1 MLLSRVLGG
10 LGRFFISLGV
20 LTLLFV
26 AYQLWGT
33 GIMTAQAQNA
43 LENDFEELLAEAEAP
58 IDVETSD
65 ATDDAA
71 DPDADAAGV
80 DSGEADQA
88 TGSVDAGPSRAD
100 LRRTARLLW
109 QPDGKPVAQIFAPDI
124 DLDWTVVAGVSSD
137 ALTKGPGHYTSTP
150 MPGQPGNASI
160 AGHRTT
166 WGAPFNR
173 IDELDPGDEI
183 TVRTVQGTFVY
194 RVVEQDNGLGYFIVT
209 PDRVDVLDQ
218 DFTEHPNRLT
228 LTACHPKFSAAQR
241 IIVVAE
247 LVGEP
252 APFIGPPG
260 GGSLGEAVL
269 ASEDV
274 GNATAADP
282 DTGDAAD
289 TGADSGAAA
298 ADGAGSEADGADATG
313 QDAADE
319 EAAAA
324 DTAAEE
330 SQESGDTGD
339 TGVAA
344 AAATDGQGDPTG
356 ALTVADDFGEGLNG
370 DRSAILPSITW
381 GIAALSIWGTAAFA
395 AARWRRIPAY
405 AFGVVPFFGVLFVCF
420 MHIDQAI
427 PSY

>member
-43 LENDFEELLAEAEAP
+43 LENDFEDLLAEADAP
-58 IDVETSD
+58 VTPD
-65 ATDDAA
+65 ATDVEDTPAESTESESESAQPA
-71 DPDADAAGV
+71 D
-80 DSGEADQA
+80 
-88 TGSVDAGPSRAD
+88 TGPTRAE

-109 QPDGKPVAQIFAPDI
+109 QPNGKPVAQIFAPDI
-124 DLDWTVVAGVSSD
+124 DLDWTVVAGVDSD
-137 ALTKGPGHYTSTP
+137 ALTNGPGHYTSTP

-260 GGSLGEAVL
+260 GEGLGEAVL

-274 GNATAADP
+274 GD
-282 DTGDAAD
+282 GDG
-289 TGADSGAAA
+289 T
-298 ADGAGSEADGADATG
+298 DGADAATAG
-313 QDAADE
+313 DDGIDGTDAAAGDDGNAADDPSE
-319 EAAAA
+319 SDPTDDAAAEQDEPA
-324 DTAAEE
+324 QDDDGEGTDAGAAVPA
-330 SQESGDTGD
+330 GD
-339 TGVAA
+339 
-344 AAATDGQGDPTG
+344 QGAPTG
-356 ALTVADDFGEGLNG
+356 GLTATEDFGEGLNG
-370 DRSAILPSITW
+370 DSSAILPSITW
-381 GIAALSIWGTAAFA
+381 GIAALAIWATAAFA

-405 AFGVVPFFGVLFVCF
+405 AVGIVPFFAVLFVCF
-420 MHIDQAI
+420 VHIDQAI

>member
-1 MLLSRVLGG
+1 MLLSRILGG
-10 LGRFFISLGV
+10 LGRLFISLGV

-43 LENDFEELLAEAEAP
+43 LENDFEELLAQAEAP
-58 IDVETSD
+58 VPLD
-65 ATDDAA
+65 ATEA
-71 DPDADAAGV
+71 ADAAAPADGGG
-80 DSGEADQA
+80 DPTGGTAGGTAAGDTAADATTGTGPEAESGP
-88 TGSVDAGPSRAD
+88 TRAER
-100 LRRTARLLW
+100 RRTARLLW
-109 QPDGKPVAQIFAPDI
+109 QPEGNPVAQIFAPDI
-124 DLDWTVVAGVSSD
+124 DLDWTVVAGVTSD

-173 IDELDPGDEI
+173 IDELRPGDEI

-194 RVVEQDNGLGYFIVT
+194 RVVEQDSGLGYFIVT

-218 DFTEHPNRLT
+218 DFTENPNRLT

-260 GGSLGEAVL
+260 GGDLGVAVL

-274 GNATAADP
+274 AGSTTDSTTDGATDDPSLATDDPAADREP
-282 DTGDAAD
+282 
-289 TGADSGAAA
+289 
-298 ADGAGSEADGADATG
+298 
-313 QDAADE
+313 
-319 EAAAA
+319 
-324 DTAAEE
+324 
-330 SQESGDTGD
+330 
-339 TGVAA
+339 
-344 AAATDGQGDPTG
+344 DPTG
-356 ALTVADDFGEGLNG
+356 ATDQTEVTGQADESGDADQSAGGAAAPADDPGDPSRALPASEDFGEGLDG

-381 GIAALSIWGTAAFA
+381 GIAALAIWGAAAFA
-395 AARWRRIPAY
+395 AARWRRLPAY
-405 AFGVVPFFGVLFVCF
+405 AFGVVPFAVVLFICF

>member
-1 MLLSRVLGG
+1 MLLSRILGG

-43 LENDFEELLAEAEAP
+43 LENDFEDLLAEAEAP
-58 IDVETSD
+58 VDPALEDTDLAVSSPETD
-65 ATDDAA
+65 ETDETT
-71 DPDADAAGV
+71 
-80 DSGEADQA
+80 EADQ
-88 TGSVDAGPSRAD
+88 SPEPVDAGPTRAE

-124 DLDWTVVAGVSSD
+124 DLDWTVVAGVTSD
-137 ALTKGPGHYTSTP
+137 ALTNGPGHYTSTP

-260 GGSLGEAVL
+260 GGGLGESVL

-274 GNATAADP
+274 GGDNAQAPDAEAA
-282 DTGDAAD
+282 GDD
-289 TGADSGAAA
+289 GS
-298 ADGAGSEADGADATG
+298 DGAGDADATTDADAGGTDPDGSG
-313 QDAADE
+313 QDE
-319 EAAAA
+319 
-324 DTAAEE
+324 AAEE
-330 SQESGDTGD
+330 AVEDTGTEQAPD
-339 TGVAA
+339 TEDTVVAA
-344 AAATDGQGDPTG
+344 AAPTGDRGDPTG
-356 ALTVADDFGEGLNG
+356 ALTTSEDFGEGLNG
-370 DRSAILPSITW
+370 DSSAILPSITW
-381 GIAALSIWGTAAFA
+381 GIAALAIWATAAFA

-405 AFGVVPFFGVLFVCF
+405 AFGVVPFFGVLFICF